1 MHILLVFLLG
11 TQEIAFP
18 SRNSIVITFVWDT
31 TGFVK
36 GNYAVWAYAWPVPGE
51 TDTADNTFTNGWI
64 LVTLPGD
71 INGDHFVNA
80 KDAVALGKAF
90 GSQQGQPNYNPN
102 ADLNNDGY
110 INAKDAVILGKYF
123 GQSWQ

>member
-1 MHILLVFLLG
+1 MTNDV
-11 TQEIAFP
+11 TQEV
-18 SRNSIVITFVWDT
+18 RWYHVDR
-31 TGFVK
+31 
-36 GNYAVWAYAWPVPGE
+36 
-51 TDTADNTFTNGWI
+51 
-64 LVTLPGD
+64 VTLPGD

-90 GSQQGQPNYNPN
+90 SSQQGQPNYNPN
-102 ADLNNDGY
+102 ADLNNDDF